1 MKLSD
6 KELILDCPA
15 GRVRIIRNQSGIP
28 EISADTMEGCAYGQG
43 WTHAHDRQIQTL
55 LTRVLLQGR
64 AAECL
69 AGDPEL
75 IEIDRF
81 MRRMNFLPD
90 PEEQI
95 ALLEPHVR
103 AQMEAYCDGYNRCL
117 SDNGTVWELKLLG
130 YKPEPW
136 TIPDTMILMKIMAYL
151 GLGDAQVAME
161 RLIVQMVKNDLPAK
175 KLAELFPYLTEK
187 IDYDL
192 LKGVNLEPP
201 LVPAAVKWLAK
212 LPKMMA
218 SNNWVVSGKLTE
230 SGKPILCNDPHL
242 EVNRLPGIWQE
253 IVIRCKD
260 NVLLGASLPGAPGI
274 AIGRTNAISW
284 GVTYSFMDMVD
295 FRVEHCRDGKYRRGS
310 QWKPFKVREEII
322 KVKKGAPIVEK
333 VYENDLGLLEGDPTR
348 EGHYLNLCWS
358 AARGCGAGE
367 CNGLLSLPF
376 AKNVREGMECFRQ
389 LDALTFNWVLADTQ
403 GNIGY
408 QMSGRMYR
416 RPRGVS
422 GMVPL
427 PAWEKKYNPR
437 GFVPA
442 NRLPASYNPREGYIV
457 TANQDLN
464 HLGKDK
470 PINLPMAPY
479 RSARIAQLLRKKRVI
494 NAEYMKKM
502 HFDLYSLQAQEL
514 MKVIRPLLPDDAN
527 GSTLR
532 DWECVYTA
540 DSRGAMLF
548 ESVYLAILRAVF
560 GDNGMGRETVDYLMK
575 ETGIFNDYYGNF
587 DTILLNPRSAWFA
600 GSSREELFRRGI
612 AEGLAVK
619 ALPWGQ
625 TRQITLAHLL
635 FGGKFPVIL
644 GFDRGPVTLPGSRAT
659 IPQGQIFRSAGRVT
673 TFSPSYRMI
682 ADMATQ
688 SIQTTLAG
696 GPSDRRFSKWYV
708 SDLEN
713 WLRGIYKTLS

>member
-1 MKLSD
+1 MKLKD
-6 KELILDCPA
+6 KELILDGP
-15 GRVRIIRNQSGIP
+15 GGSVRIMRNRNGIP
-28 EISADTMEGCAYGQG
+28 EISADTMEGCVYGQG
-43 WTHAHDRQIQTL
+43 WVHAHDRQIQTL

-90 PEEQI
+90 PEEQV

-103 AQMEAYCDGYNRCL
+103 SQVEAYRDGYNRCL
-117 SDNGTVWELKLLG
+117 SDNGPVWEIKLLG
-130 YKPEPW
+130 YTPEPW
-136 TIPDTMILMKIMAYL
+136 TIPDSLILGKIMAYL

-175 KLAELFPYLTEK
+175 KIAELFPYLTEK

-192 LKGVNLEPP
+192 MKEVRLEPP

-212 LPKMMA
+212 LPRMMA

-242 EVNRLPGIWQE
+242 EVNRLPNIWTE
-253 IVIRCKD
+253 VVLRLPD
-260 NVLLGASLPGAPGI
+260 NVLMGVSLPGVPGV
-274 AIGRTNAISW
+274 AIGRSNSLAW
-284 GVTYSFMDMVD
+284 GTTYSFMDTVD

-310 QWKPFKVREEII
+310 QWKPFRVREEII
-322 KVKKGAPIVEK
+322 KVKKGAPVVEK
-333 VYENDLGLLEGDPTR
+333 VYENELGLLEGDPMQ

-367 CNGLLSLPF
+367 FNGFLSLPF

-389 LDALTFNWVLADTQ
+389 LEALTFNWVLADTQ

-427 PAWEKKYNPR
+427 PAWEKKYNPK

-442 NRLPASYNPREGYIV
+442 TRLPACYNPREGYIV

-479 RSARIAQLLRKKRVI
+479 RSARISQLLRKKRVI
-494 NAEYMKKM
+494 NADYMKKM

-532 DWECVYTA
+532 DWECVYTP

-548 ESVYLAILRAVF
+548 ESVYLAILKAVF
-560 GDNGMGRETVDYLMK
+560 GDNGMGRETIDYLMK

-600 GSSREELFRRGI
+600 GSTREELFKRGI
-612 AEGLAVK
+612 AEGLSVK
-619 ALPWGQ
+619 AVPWGQ
-625 TRQITLAHLL
+625 TRQVMLAHLL
-635 FGGKFPVIL
+635 FGGKFPAIL
-644 GFDRGPVTLPGSRAT
+644 GFDRGPITLPGCRAT
-659 IPQGQIFRSAGRVT
+659 IPQGQIFRSAGRLT

-688 SIQTTLAG
+688 SIQTNLIG

-708 SDLEN
+708 SDLDN